1 MFLIVSQP
9 FSPFTPF
16 KTASMF
22 FCLLFPLAFV
32 PHCIPPVFLLV
43 VFSRS
48 KSVLNKQFH
57 LSRRVALL
65 IPTLPTQT
73 GHWWWSLFAANPVD
87 LYLNGSVE
95 RVSIPHSLG
104 FSCGTRTG
112 RCQLCDHFMSIIS
125 TPGTINLHEI
135 NAFDHNKCAQRA
147 WHPSIIRSV
156 HNDGVPWIGTK
167 LLWNRLSRLK
177 TIPNHRVRTVRE
189 TPLIRPQT
197 VEYVDAVMPH

>member
-1 MFLIVSQP
+1 MVKSQSRCLGPGSGYHCDVGLPAAVFFHNGCSVWVLQIQSKHFQTFFGNYVLPLFKVFLIVSHP

-112 RCQLCDHFMSIIS
+112 RCQLCDHFISIIS
-125 TPGTINLHEI
+125 TPGTW
-135 NAFDHNKCAQRA
+135 KK
-147 WHPSIIRSV
+147 
-156 HNDGVPWIGTK
+156 K
-167 LLWNRLSRLK
+167 LSF
-177 TIPNHRVRTVRE
+177 
-189 TPLIRPQT
+189 
-197 VEYVDAVMPH
+197 